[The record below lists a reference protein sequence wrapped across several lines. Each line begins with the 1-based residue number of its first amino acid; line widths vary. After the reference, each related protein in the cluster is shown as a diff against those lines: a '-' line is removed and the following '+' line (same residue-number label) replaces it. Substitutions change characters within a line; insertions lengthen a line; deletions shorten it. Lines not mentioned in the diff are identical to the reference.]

1 MNTIIIS
8 EEQDRLIRQ
17 SLYEDVSEI
26 LDINAGIG
34 NTSGIN
40 YNITPTKGVNK
51 TLLPIEQAVNKTTVT
66 DLMNK
71 SNTNSVSTDGT
82 VGDTKGKFT
91 VTKDE
96 VKESL
101 LLSKRQID
109 KYRLRKLKENST
121 VTTIKDFLG

>member
-8 EEQDRLIRQ
+8 EEQDRLIKQ
-17 SLYEDVSEI
+17 SLYEDVSEM
-26 LDINAGIG
+26 LNINAGIG
-34 NTSGIN
+34 NTSGVN

-51 TLLPIEQAVNKTTVT
+51 TLLPIEQAVNQTTIT
-66 DLMNK
+66 DLMNDPK
-71 SNTNSVSTDGT
+71 TDTVSTYGT
-82 VGDTKGKFT
+82 IGKTKGKYT
-91 VTKDE
+91 VSKDE
-96 VKESL
+96 VQESL